1 MTYGNNAKAGRYYNI
16 NGIKLYCEQYG
27 AGEPLVLLHG
37 NGGDISAFHKNIAA
51 FSKHFR
57 VIAVDSRAHGKSI
70 DNGDT
75 LSFEMMADDVSVL
88 LDTLHLPSAYLLGW
102 SDGGIIALVM
112 AMRHPDKVKKLA
124 STGANMFVDST
135 AFTKGLYTEMMQG
148 YNENK
153 DSVFADAA
161 KRNAWKVFILDVFQP
176 RYSFDDLQVIKCP
189 SLIIAGDNDVI
200 ALQHTVGIYQHI
212 PGAHLWIVPNSG
224 HGTLQEHADDFNKLV
239 TDFFLA
245 KPEEPK
251 HK

>member
-1 MTYGNNAKAGRYYNI
+1 MTYGNNTKAGRYYNI

-27 AGEPLVLLHG
+27 AGEPLLLLHG
-37 NGGDISAFHKNIAA
+37 NGGNISAFSKNIAY

-57 VIAVDSRAHGKSI
+57 VIAIDSRAQGKSA
-70 DNGDT
+70 DKGDS

-88 LDTLHLPSAYLLGW
+88 LDTLHLPSAYVVGW

-112 AMRHPDKVKKLA
+112 AMRHPHKVKKLA
-124 STGANMFVDST
+124 ATGANMFVDST

-153 DSVFADAA
+153 DSVFIDSA

-176 RYSFDDLQVIKCP
+176 KYSFDDLKAVKCP

-212 PGAHLWIVPNSG
+212 LNAHLWIVPFSG
-224 HGTLQEHADDFNKLV
+224 HGTLQEHADEFNKV
-239 TDFFLA
+239 VSDFFLA
-245 KPEEPK
+245 KPEGLQ
-251 HK
+251 HQ